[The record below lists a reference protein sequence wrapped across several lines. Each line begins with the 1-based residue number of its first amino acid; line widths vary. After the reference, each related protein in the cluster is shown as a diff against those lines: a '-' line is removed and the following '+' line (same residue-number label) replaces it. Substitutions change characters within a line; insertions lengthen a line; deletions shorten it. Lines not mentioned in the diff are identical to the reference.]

1 MPLIG
6 WEQNYDTSEIKLS
19 ESLTK
24 SESGLY
30 YQQAHPLLTLKNL
43 ASIAPDFKNIVFE
56 DFDPEKKYV
65 KGDIV
70 KFNDTLYKALKS
82 SSGVPPFMPAISLF
96 ENPEEAPEQDWGD
109 SQGPNDY
116 WEEANLFSEW
126 LESKTRA
133 SIQKAITR
141 FLSEKMLNGNYKPLC
156 ESKVLFDLAGRIS
169 DRVQNRKRLVG
180 FEIVPARTK
189 GVTVKLNRI
198 GLQFTKKGDYTLYLM
213 HSDSSKPIQVITVT
227 KQKDNSME
235 WFTPKDDIILPYMG
249 GSWYLCYV
257 QSELPEESQAIKKD
271 YDWSK
276 GPCSSCSR
284 TETILW
290 KAWSPYLEIH
300 PFYVS
305 SDDYVKEETLQL
317 WDVEKNTYVYD
328 NNFGLNLDVTVSC
341 DLTDFIIEQ
350 RTLFLDALQLQM
362 AADMLR
368 EFAYNPNVRTN
379 RHSINASRVDIL
391 YELDGDSSSFKK
403 SGINYRLD
411 NALKAI
417 RLVTRGIDRICQP
430 CSNNGIKYRAV

>member
-1 MPLIG
+1 MIRVEEVQNSLLPLIG
-6 WEQNYDTSEIKLS
+6 WEQNHDTSEIKLS
-19 ESLTK
+19 ESLTR

-43 ASIAPDFKNIVFE
+43 DSIAPDFKNYAYLDYDSAKTF
-56 DFDPEKKYV
+56 KKGNVV
-65 KGDIV
+65 KIDEI
-70 KFNDTLYKALKS
+70 LYKAKQS
-82 SSGVPPFMPAISLF
+82 VVGISPQDDTLG
-96 ENPEEAPEQDWGD
+96 EYWDETNP
-109 SQGPNDY
+109 
-116 WEEANLFSEW
+116 FSEW

-169 DRVQNRKRLVG
+169 DTVQNRKRLVG

-198 GLQFTKKGDYTLYLM
+198 GLQFTKKGPYDLYLM
-213 HSDSSKPIQVITVT
+213 HSDSAEPIQVITVT

-235 WFTPKDDIILPYMG
+235 WFKPEQDIILPYVG
-249 GSWYLCYV
+249 GSWYLCYL

-284 TETILW
+284 AETILW

-305 SDDYVKEETLQL
+305 SDNYTKEETLRL
-317 WDVEKNTYVYD
+317 WDIENNMYTYD
-328 NNFGLNLDVTVSC
+328 NNFGLNLDVTVAC

-350 RTLFLDALQLQM
+350 RTLFLDVLQLQM

-391 YELDGDSSSFKK
+391 YELDGDSASFKK
-403 SGINYRLD
+403 SGINFRLD

-417 RLVTRGIDRICQP
+417 RLVTRGIDKICQP

>member
-1 MPLIG
+1 MIRVEEVQNSLLPLIG
-6 WEQNYDTSEIKLS
+6 WEQNHDTSEIKLS
-19 ESLTK
+19 ESLTR

-43 ASIAPDFKNIVFE
+43 DSIAPDFKNYAYLEYDSAETFKKGNIVRLE
-56 DFDPEKKYV
+56 EEGP
-65 KGDIV
+65 
-70 KFNDTLYKALKS
+70 LYKAKQEV
-82 SSGVPPFMPAISLF
+82 SGIS
-96 ENPEEAPEQDWGD
+96 PEEDPRQE
-109 SQGPNDY
+109 Y
-116 WEEANLFSEW
+116 WEETSPFSEW

-213 HSDSSKPIQVITVT
+213 HSDSSEPIQTINVT

-249 GSWYLCYV
+249 GSWYLCYA

-284 TETILW
+284 AETILW

-305 SDDYVKEETLQL
+305 SEDYVKEETLQL
-317 WDVEKNTYVYD
+317 WDIEKNNYTYD

-391 YELDGDSSSFKK
+391 YELDGDSASFKK

-417 RLVTRGIDRICQP
+417 RLVTRGIDRVCQP

>member
-1 MPLIG
+1 MIRVEEVQNSLLPLIG
-6 WEQNYDTSEIKLS
+6 WEQNHDTSEIKLS

-43 ASIAPDFKNIVFE
+43 DSIAPDFKNYAYLDYDSAKTFQKGNV
-56 DFDPEKKYV
+56 V
-65 KGDIV
+65 KVGE
-70 KFNDTLYKALKS
+70 TLYKALQKVA
-82 SSGVPPFMPAISLF
+82 GIS
-96 ENPEEAPEQDWGD
+96 PEDDTLGH
-109 SQGPNDY
+109 
-116 WEEANLFSEW
+116 WEETNPFSEW

-213 HSDSSKPIQVITVT
+213 HSDSSEPIQTITVT

-235 WFTPKDDIILPYMG
+235 WFMPKDDIILPYMG

-391 YELDGDSSSFKK
+391 YELDGDSASFKK

-417 RLVTRGIDRICQP
+417 RLVVRGIDRICQP

>member
-1 MPLIG
+1 MIRVEEVQNSLLPLIG
-6 WEQNYDTSEIKLS
+6 WEQNHDISEIKLS
-19 ESLTK
+19 KSLTK

-43 ASIAPDFKNIVFE
+43 DSIAPDFKNYAYL
-56 DFDPEKKYV
+56 DFGVDYAKDKGYKK
-65 KGDIV
+65 GEIV
-70 KFNDTLYKALKS
+70 KFNDNLYKALQNVEA
-82 SSGVPPFMPAISLF
+82 GIS
-96 ENPEEAPEQDWGD
+96 PEDNT
-109 SQGPNDY
+109 QGY
-116 WEEANLFSEW
+116 WEETTPFSEW
-126 LESKTRA
+126 LEGKTRA

-169 DRVQNRKRLVG
+169 DRVQNRGRLVG

-198 GLQFTKKGDYTLYLM
+198 GVQFTKRGTYTLYLM
-213 HSDSSKPIQVITVT
+213 HSDSPEPIQTISIT
-227 KQKDNSME
+227 KQKDGSLE

-249 GSWYLCYV
+249 GSWYLCYL
-257 QSELPEESQAIKKD
+257 QSELPSESQAIKKD

-284 TETILW
+284 TEAILW

-305 SDDYVKEETLQL
+305 SEHYKKEEELQL
-317 WDVEKNTYVYD
+317 WDIQNNTYTYD

-368 EFAYNPNVRTN
+368 EFAYNPSVRTN

-391 YELDGDSSSFKK
+391 YELDGDSAALKK

-411 NALKAI
+411 NAIKAI

>member
-1 MPLIG
+1 MIRVEEVQNSLLPLIG
-6 WEQNYDTSEIKLS
+6 WEQNHDTSEIKLS

-43 ASIAPDFKNIVFE
+43 DSIAPDFKNYAYLDYDSAKTFQKGNV
-56 DFDPEKKYV
+56 V
-65 KGDIV
+65 KVGE
-70 KFNDTLYKALKS
+70 TLYKALQKVT
-82 SSGVPPFMPAISLF
+82 GIS
-96 ENPEEAPEQDWGD
+96 PEDDTLE
-109 SQGPNDY
+109 Y
-116 WEEANLFSEW
+116 WEETNPFSEW

-213 HSDSSKPIQVITVT
+213 HSDSAEPIQTITVT

-235 WFTPKDDIILPYMG
+235 WFAPKDDIILPYMG
-249 GSWYLCYV
+249 GSWYLCYI

-284 TETILW
+284 AETILW

-391 YELDGDSSSFKK
+391 YELDGDSASFKK

>member
-1 MPLIG
+1 MIRVEEVQNSLLPLIG
-6 WEQNYDTSEIKLS
+6 WEQNHDTSEIKLS
-19 ESLTK
+19 EFLTK

-43 ASIAPDFKNIVFE
+43 DSIAPDFKNYSYLDYDSTE
-56 DFDPEKKYV
+56 SYKKGNVV
-65 KGDIV
+65 KVGE
-70 KFNDTLYKALKS
+70 TLYKALQEVEA
-82 SSGVPPFMPAISLF
+82 GISPEDDTQGF
-96 ENPEEAPEQDWGD
+96 WSETNP
-109 SQGPNDY
+109 
-116 WEEANLFSEW
+116 FSEW

-169 DRVQNRKRLVG
+169 DQVQNRGRLVG
-180 FEIVPARTK
+180 FEIIPARTK
-189 GVTVKLNRI
+189 GVTVKLNKI
-198 GLQFTKKGDYTLYLM
+198 GLQFTKKGEYTLYLM
-213 HSDSSKPIQVITVT
+213 HSDSAEPVQTIKVT

-235 WFTPKDDIILPYMG
+235 WFSPKEDIILPYLG
-249 GSWYLCYV
+249 GSWYLCYS
-257 QSELPEESQAIKKD
+257 QAELPEGSHAIKKD

-284 TETILW
+284 LETILW

-305 SDDYVKEETLQL
+305 ADDYSTEGDLTL
-317 WDVEKNTYVYD
+317 WDIEKNMYAYD
-328 NNFGLNLDVTVSC
+328 NNFGLNLDVTVAC

-350 RTLFLDALQLQM
+350 RTLFLDVLQLQM

-391 YELDGDSSSFKK
+391 YELDGDSASFKK

-411 NALKAI
+411 NA
-417 RLVTRGIDRICQP
+417 QH
-430 CSNNGIKYRAV
+430 

>member
-1 MPLIG
+1 MIRVEEVQNSLLPLIG
-6 WEQNYDTSEIKLS
+6 WEQNHDTSEIKLS
-19 ESLTK
+19 ESLTR

-43 ASIAPDFKNIVFE
+43 DSIAPDFKNYAYLDYDSAKTF
-56 DFDPEKKYV
+56 KKGNVV
-65 KGDIV
+65 KIDEI
-70 KFNDTLYKALKS
+70 LYKAKQS
-82 SSGVPPFMPAISLF
+82 VVGISPQDDTLG
-96 ENPEEAPEQDWGD
+96 EYWDETNP
-109 SQGPNDY
+109 
-116 WEEANLFSEW
+116 FSEW

-169 DRVQNRKRLVG
+169 DTVQNRSRLVG

-198 GLQFTKKGDYTLYLM
+198 GLQFTKKGPYDLYLM
-213 HSDSSKPIQVITVT
+213 HSDSAEPIQVITVT

-235 WFTPKDDIILPYMG
+235 WFKPEQDIILPYVG
-249 GSWYLCYV
+249 GSWYLCYL

-284 TETILW
+284 AETILW

-305 SDDYVKEETLQL
+305 SDNYTKEETLRL
-317 WDVEKNTYVYD
+317 WDIENNMYTYD
-328 NNFGLNLDVTVSC
+328 NNFGLNLDVTVAC

-350 RTLFLDALQLQM
+350 RTLFLDVLQLQM

-391 YELDGDSSSFKK
+391 YELDGDSASFKK
-403 SGINYRLD
+403 SGINFRLD

-417 RLVTRGIDRICQP
+417 RLVTRGIDKICQP

>member
-6 WEQNYDTSEIKLS
+6 WEQNHDTSEIKLS

-43 ASIAPDFKNIVFE
+43 DSIAPDFKNYAYLDYDSAKTFQIGNV
-56 DFDPEKKYV
+56 V
-65 KGDIV
+65 KVGE
-70 KFNDTLYKALKS
+70 TLYKALQKVV
-82 SSGVPPFMPAISLF
+82 GIS
-96 ENPEEAPEQDWGD
+96 PEDDTLG
-109 SQGPNDY
+109 Y
-116 WEEANLFSEW
+116 WEETNPFSEW

-213 HSDSSKPIQVITVT
+213 HSDSSEPIQTITVT

-328 NNFGLNLDVTVSC
+328 NNFCLNLDVTVSC

-391 YELDGDSSSFKK
+391 YELDGDSASFKK

-417 RLVTRGIDRICQP
+417 RLETRGIDRICQP
-430 CSNNGIKYRAV
+430 FSNNGIKYRAV

>member
-1 MPLIG
+1 MIRVEEVQNSLLPLIG
-6 WEQNYDTSEIKLS
+6 WEQNHDTSEIKLS
-19 ESLTK
+19 ESLTR

-43 ASIAPDFKNIVFE
+43 DSIAPDFKNYAYLDYDSAMAF
-56 DFDPEKKYV
+56 KKGNVV
-65 KGDIV
+65 KIDEI
-70 KFNDTLYKALKS
+70 LYKAKQNVI
-82 SSGVPPFMPAISLF
+82 GISPQDDTLG
-96 ENPEEAPEQDWGD
+96 EYWSETNP
-109 SQGPNDY
+109 
-116 WEEANLFSEW
+116 FSEW

-156 ESKVLFDLAGRIS
+156 ESKVLFDLAGRMS
-169 DRVQNRKRLVG
+169 DKVQNRNRLVG

-198 GLQFTKKGDYTLYLM
+198 GLQFTKKGQYDLYLM
-213 HSDSSKPIQVITVT
+213 HSDSAEPIQVITVT

-235 WFTPKDDIILPYMG
+235 WFKPEQDIILPYIG
-249 GSWYLCYV
+249 GSWYLCYL

-284 TETILW
+284 AETILW

-305 SDDYVKEETLQL
+305 SDNYTKEETLHL
-317 WDVEKNTYVYD
+317 WDIENNMYTYD
-328 NNFGLNLDVTVSC
+328 NNFGLNLDVTVAC

-350 RTLFLDALQLQM
+350 RTLFLDVLQLQM

-391 YELDGDSSSFKK
+391 YELDGDSASFKK
-403 SGINYRLD
+403 SGINFRLD

-417 RLVTRGIDRICQP
+417 RLVTRGIDKICQP

>member
-1 MPLIG
+1 MIRVEEVQNSLLPLIG
-6 WEQNYDTSEIKLS
+6 WEQNHDTSEIKLS
-19 ESLTK
+19 ESLTR

-43 ASIAPDFKNIVFE
+43 DSIAPDFKNYAYLDYDSAKTFQKGNV
-56 DFDPEKKYV
+56 V
-65 KGDIV
+65 KVGE
-70 KFNDTLYKALKS
+70 TLYKALQKVA
-82 SSGVPPFMPAISLF
+82 GIS
-96 ENPEEAPEQDWGD
+96 PEDDTLG
-109 SQGPNDY
+109 Y
-116 WEEANLFSEW
+116 WEETNPFSEW

-213 HSDSSKPIQVITVT
+213 HSDSSEPIQTITVT

-249 GSWYLCYV
+249 GSWYLCYL
-257 QSELPEESQAIKKD
+257 QNELPEESQAIKKD

-284 TETILW
+284 AETILW

-305 SDDYVKEETLQL
+305 AEDYTKEETLQL
-317 WDVEKNTYVYD
+317 WNIDNNTYAYD

-391 YELDGDSSSFKK
+391 YELDGDSTSFKK
-403 SGINYRLD
+403 SGVNYRLD

-417 RLVTRGIDRICQP
+417 RLVTRGIDKICQP